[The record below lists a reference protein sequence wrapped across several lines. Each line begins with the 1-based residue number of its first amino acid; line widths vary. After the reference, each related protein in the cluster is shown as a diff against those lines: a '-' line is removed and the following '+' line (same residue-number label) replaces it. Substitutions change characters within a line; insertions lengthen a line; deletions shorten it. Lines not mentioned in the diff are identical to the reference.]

1 MKIFITGSVG
11 SGKTTLVRLVG
22 ERFSLPVWELDSVVY
37 CVDDSTVGNHKRP
50 PEERDALFMEAMAAP
65 DWVMEDAGRSLF
77 EAAWQAA
84 DQLVLLEPSPLV
96 RDFRILRRWIRQKT
110 GREKCNYC
118 PNWEMLRMM
127 FKWRHQYD
135 KGGDHL
141 RHRLADREN
150 LVCLRTTKE
159 VQRWL
164 DRLEEELWGSSARRC
179 WGEEISR

>member
-11 SGKTTLVRLVG
+11 SGKTTLARLVG

-37 CVDDSTVGNHKRP
+37 TVGNHKRP
-50 PEERDALFMEAMAAP
+50 PEERDALAAP

-127 FKWRHQYD
+127 FKWRRQYD
-135 KGGDHL
+135 NGEITL
-141 RHRLADREN
+141 RHRLAGREN

-164 DRLEEELWGSSARRC
+164 DRLEEEYGAAQRDAAGARK
-179 WGEEISR
+179 

>member
-11 SGKTTLVRLVG
+11 SGKTTLARLVG

-37 CVDDSTVGNHKRP
+37 CVDDSQTGNHKRP
-50 PEERDALFMEAMAAP
+50 PEERDALFAEAMAAP

-77 EAAWQAA
+77 ESAWRAA

-96 RDFRILRRWIRQKT
+96 RDFRILRRWIRQRT
-110 GREKCNYC
+110 GKEMCNYR

-127 FKWRHQYD
+127 FRWRRQYD
-135 KGGDHL
+135 SGRDNL
-141 RHRLADREN
+141 RDRLAGYEN

-164 DRLEEELWGSSARRC
+164 DRLEGAYGTAQRDPA
-179 WGEEISR
+179 GTGK

>member
-11 SGKTTLVRLVG
+11 SGKTTLARLVG

-110 GREKCNYC
+110 GREKCNYR

-127 FKWRHQYD
+127 FKWRRQYD
-135 KGGDHL
+135 KGGDNL

-164 DRLEEELWGSSARRC
+164 DRLEEEYGAAQRDSAGARK
-179 WGEEISR
+179 